1 VDVETTGLDPAH
13 DEVISYAVVP
23 IRDGRIASGE
33 HLSGL
38 VRPRRRPSPES
49 VRVHG
54 LRAGDLEDAPAPA
67 DVAPLLVEALSGRT
81 LVVHHAYVERTFL
94 GPVLATAGMRFPR
107 RVADTEVLGRLW
119 LAGLD
124 RTPPRV
130 LALSKLAAEL
140 GLPVHRPHEALGD
153 ALTTAQAFLALASH
167 LDAFRPETTTS
178 LIRADRRLANLRL
191 SGAGAR
197 RPT

>member
-1 VDVETTGLDPAH
+1 VDVETTGLDPDH

-23 IRDGRIASGE
+23 IREGRIASGE

-49 VRVHG
+49 IRVHG
-54 LRAGDLEDAPAPA
+54 LRACDLTDAPAPA
-67 DVAPLLVEALSGRT
+67 DVAPRLVEALAGSM

-94 GPVLATAGMRFPR
+94 GPILAAAGMRFPR

-124 RTPPRV
+124 RPSPRV

-140 GLPVHRPHEALGD
+140 GLPVHRPHDALGD
-153 ALTTAQAFLALASH
+153 ALTTAQSFLALATH

-178 LIRADRRLANLRL
+178 LVHAERRLANLRL
-191 SGAGAR
+191 SGVGAR